1 MIKGNE
7 KMKEK
12 LHYFLSA
19 NTAGMRLART
29 ILQAVIGV
37 IIANIDYLI
46 GQIVIDPAMRPVIVA
61 LVMAVLSPVMKAL
74 GGEEIK
80 PEAV

>member
-1 MIKGNE
+1 
-7 KMKEK
+7 MK
-12 LHYFLSA
+12 YFLTA

-37 IIANIDYLI
+37 LIANIDYLI
-46 GQIVIDPAMRPVIVA
+46 GQVVIDPAMRPVIVG

-74 GGEEIK
+74 GGE
-80 PEAV
+80 VDGN

>member
-1 MIKGNE
+1 
-7 KMKEK
+7 MK
-12 LHYFLSA
+12 YFLTA

-37 IIANIDYLI
+37 LIANIDYLI
-46 GQIVIDPAMRPVIVA
+46 GQVVIDPAMRPVIVG

-74 GGEEIK
+74 GGETND
-80 PEAV
+80 